1 MTPPAGGPPWPDSV
15 PISPDDPDFEWI
27 RQFALGLVE
36 QVRPWLPP
44 DIRIYIE
51 NEQTQF
57 VKVTDEAG
65 IWFKYHVPEMLTN
78 DWRPHRQPRMERVE
92 LTLSGFLHQLQDYLV
107 IHTRRPWPGSSERE
121 LPKVRVEILGNIA
134 QGWFEP
140 VQGEGPV
147 LYFAIPPE
155 RRH

>member
-27 RQFALGLVE
+27 RQFALNLVE

-65 IWFKYHVPEMLTN
+65 IWFKYVGGHERLPMGGHVAAR
-78 DWRPHRQPRMERVE
+78 W
-92 LTLSGFLHQLQDYLV
+92 
-107 IHTRRPWPGSSERE
+107 WPTE
-121 LPKVRVEILGNIA
+121 LPTGGQVFCPR
-134 QGWFEP
+134 
-140 VQGEGPV
+140 
-147 LYFAIPPE
+147 
-155 RRH
+155 